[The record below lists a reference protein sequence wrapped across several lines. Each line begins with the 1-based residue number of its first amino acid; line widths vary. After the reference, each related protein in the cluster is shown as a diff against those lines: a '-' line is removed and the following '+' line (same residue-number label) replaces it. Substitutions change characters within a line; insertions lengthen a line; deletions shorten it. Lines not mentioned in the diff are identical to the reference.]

1 MLCGFSI
8 VVGGLLGLGLIL
20 SGLIV
25 VTYCCSFAFCVCW
38 FGCIG
43 VDCCLCCC
51 LVLNSV
57 DVVYVCLLL

>member
-8 VVGGLLGLGLIL
+8 VIGGLLWLGLIL

-25 VTYCCSFAFCVCW
+25 VTYCCSFAFWVCW

-43 VDCCLCCC
+43 ADCCLCCWF
-51 LVLNSV
+51 SA
-57 DVVYVCLLL
+57 